1 MDVRDIAAKVKVME
15 AKLAEAKNTK
25 ERLAGRLE
33 EMYHRLKEEFG
44 LESMEQAVAELD
56 RITAE
61 VKDDE
66 ARIEGMF
73 TRLKEQ
79 HGWEEK

>member
-1 MDVRDIAAKVKVME
+1 MDVRDIAAKVKTLE
-15 AKLAEAKNTK
+15 AKLAKARDDKA
-25 ERLAGRLE
+25 RLAGRLE

-44 LESMEQAVAELD
+44 LSNLEEAVVELD
-56 RITAE
+56 RLTAE

-66 ARIEGMF
+66 KRIEGMF

-79 HGWEEK
+79 HDWEEK